1 MTKST
6 TATVTKPTNAATE
19 ANPTNAPAKKKKPMS
34 KRMKT
39 YIIMVLPALILFV
52 AFNTI
57 PLITGAYYSLTNYRG
72 YGTYEFVGLRNFVDL
87 FQDARVGKS
96 YLFTFKYA
104 ICGTVLVNVISL
116 LIAMALNSKIKFK
129 STLRGL
135 YFLPNILGGLV
146 VGYIFSFLFTYIIP
160 AAANALGIDFLQNSI
175 LASEKWAWVGVLI
188 VGVWQTVAMNTIIYI
203 SGLQT
208 IPADIYEAS
217 SIDGAGKMYT
227 FRKLTLPLLI
237 PFISTNLILS
247 TKNMLMVFDQI
258 MSLTKGGP
266 AQSTESI
273 SYLIYRNGM
282 DGGQFGFQSANAVV
296 FFILIVTISVIQ
308 MRITGKKEEQL

>member
-1 MTKST
+1 MKNI
-6 TATVTKPTNAATE
+6 KRI
-19 ANPTNAPAKKKKPMS
+19 KKPMS
-34 KRMKT
+34 SRTRT
-39 YIIMVLPALILFV
+39 YIFMLLPALILFV
-52 AFNTI
+52 AFNTV
-57 PLITGAYYSLTNYRG
+57 PLITGAFYSLTNYRG
-72 YGTYEFVGLRNFVDL
+72 YGSYDFVGLRNFADL
-87 FQDARVGKS
+87 FQDSRVGKS

-104 ICGTVLVNVISL
+104 LCGTILINVISL
-116 LIAMALNSKIKFK
+116 VLALGLNSKIKFK
-129 STLRGL
+129 NTLRGV
-135 YFLPNILGGLV
+135 YFLPNILGGLI

-160 AAANALGIDFLQNSI
+160 TSAKALGIDFLSNSI

-188 VGVWQTVAMNTIIYI
+188 VGVWQSVAMNTIIYI

-217 SIDGAGKMYT
+217 AIDGAGKWCT

-296 FFILIVTISVIQ
+296 FFVVIVTISVIQ
-308 MRITGKKEEQL
+308 LAITNKKEEQL

>member
-1 MTKST
+1 M
-6 TATVTKPTNAATE
+6 NL
-19 ANPTNAPAKKKKPMS
+19 ANPMS
-34 KRMKT
+34 KRTQT
-39 YIIMVLPALILFV
+39 YIFMILPAILLFI

-57 PLITGAYYSLTNYRG
+57 PLITGAFYSLTNYRG
-72 YGTYEFVGLRNFVDL
+72 YGSYDFVGLRNFKDL
-87 FQDARVGKS
+87 FQDTRIGKS

-104 ICGTVLVNVISL
+104 LCGTILINIISL
-116 LIAMALNSKIKFK
+116 ILAIGLNSQIKFK
-129 STLRGL
+129 NTLRGI
-135 YFLPNILGGLV
+135 YFLPNILGGLI
-146 VGYIFSFLFTYIIP
+146 VGYIFSFIFTYIIP
-160 AAANALGIDFLQNSI
+160 TAARSLGINFMTSSI

-188 VGVWQTVAMNTIIYI
+188 VGVWQNVAMNTIIYI

-208 IPADIYEAS
+208 VPTEVYEAS
-217 SIDGAGKMYT
+217 AIDGAGKWYT
-227 FRKLTLPLLI
+227 FRKLTLPLLV

-282 DGGQFGFQSANAVV
+282 DGGQFGFQSANAVM
-296 FFILIVTISVIQ
+296 FFVVIVTVSVAQLIFTN
-308 MRITGKKEEQL
+308 RKEHQL

>member
-1 MTKST
+1 M
-6 TATVTKPTNAATE
+6 NL
-19 ANPTNAPAKKKKPMS
+19 ANPMS
-34 KRMKT
+34 KRTQT
-39 YIIMVLPALILFV
+39 YIFMILPAILLFI

-57 PLITGAYYSLTNYRG
+57 PLITGAFYSLTNYRG
-72 YGTYEFVGLRNFVDL
+72 YGSYDFVGLRNFKDL
-87 FQDARVGKS
+87 FQDTRIGKS

-104 ICGTVLVNVISL
+104 LCGTILINIISL
-116 LIAMALNSKIKFK
+116 ILAMGLNSQIKFK
-129 STLRGL
+129 NTLRGI
-135 YFLPNILGGLV
+135 YFLPNILGGLI
-146 VGYIFSFLFTYIIP
+146 VGYIFSFIFTYIIP
-160 AAANALGIDFLQNSI
+160 TTASSLGINFMTSSI

-188 VGVWQTVAMNTIIYI
+188 VGVWQNVAMNTIIYI

-208 IPADIYEAS
+208 VPTEVYEAS
-217 SIDGAGKMYT
+217 AIDGAGKWYT
-227 FRKLTLPLLI
+227 FRKLTLPLLV

-282 DGGQFGFQSANAVV
+282 DGGQFGFQSANAVM
-296 FFILIVTISVIQ
+296 FFVVIVTVSVAQLIFTN
-308 MRITGKKEEQL
+308 RKEHQL

>member
-1 MTKST
+1 M
-6 TATVTKPTNAATE
+6 NL
-19 ANPTNAPAKKKKPMS
+19 ANPMS
-34 KRMKT
+34 KRTQT
-39 YIIMVLPALILFV
+39 YIFMILPAILLFI

-57 PLITGAYYSLTNYRG
+57 PLITGAFYSLTNYRG
-72 YGTYEFVGLRNFVDL
+72 YGSYDFVGLRNFKDL
-87 FQDARVGKS
+87 FQDTRIGKS

-104 ICGTVLVNVISL
+104 LCGTILINIISL
-116 LIAMALNSKIKFK
+116 ILAMGLNSQIKFK
-129 STLRGL
+129 NTLRGI
-135 YFLPNILGGLV
+135 YFLPNILGGLI
-146 VGYIFSFLFTYIIP
+146 VGYIFSFIFTYIIP
-160 AAANALGIDFLQNSI
+160 TAARSLGINFMTSSI

-188 VGVWQTVAMNTIIYI
+188 VGVWQNVAMNTIIYI

-208 IPADIYEAS
+208 VPTEVYEAS
-217 SIDGAGKMYT
+217 AIDGAGKWYT
-227 FRKLTLPLLI
+227 FRKLTLPLLV

-282 DGGQFGFQSANAVV
+282 DGGQFGFQSANAVM
-296 FFILIVTISVIQ
+296 FFVVIVTVSVAQLIFTN
-308 MRITGKKEEQL
+308 RKEHQL